1 METVQGIPVF
11 PGVAICPA
19 FVLDREGFRIP
30 RHTVPVEAVPAEVAR
45 LDQCMAEV
53 RDDLARSAREVEE
66 KLGPDVAGIFSAH
79 RLLVGDKN
87 LRAKIVAQI
96 ESTHV
101 NVEQAVHQILEQYA
115 TVFRSMRS
123 QHFADRGTDI
133 VDIERRILGKLV
145 GDRLNALHDV
155 DHEVAVLSHDLTPTE
170 TASFNPKFI
179 KGIVT
184 ETGGQTSHTAIIAG
198 AMQIPAVVG
207 VGSIPAVI
215 DGDTVIID
223 GDRGVLIVNPDE
235 PTKQKYLAYV
245 RDGVQRERRFD
256 SLRDLPA
263 DTVDGKHITL
273 LGNIEFPHEAK
284 ACLEKGAEGIGLYR
298 TEFLFLA
305 KDEPPSEDEQYEA
318 YAEVL
323 RIMGPERPVTFRT
336 LDLGADKI
344 ERSSKRKPEAN
355 PFLGLR
361 SIRLSLKNRSLF
373 ETQLR
378 AMLRASVLGDL
389 RIMFPLVTTLR
400 ELRQAKLILR
410 EVMEDLEEEGIGF
423 NSKIKVGMM
432 VEVPAAAVLSQAFAD
447 YVDFFSIG
455 TNDLIQYTL
464 AVDRTNE
471 VVAPLYSASDPAVLR
486 LIHHCVRAAFEKGK
500 SVSVCGEMSGD
511 PMYVQYLLGLGVTQL
526 SCAPHNIPSVKQ
538 EIRRTDMMQA
548 RRVVKRV
555 QRIES
560 APAVTKYLRSCMPD
574 HQIADN
580 RPWGSAPP
588 VAEVKP

>member
-30 RHTVPVEAVPAEVAR
+30 KHTIAPDAVLQEVAR
-45 LDQCMAEV
+45 LDQCLVEV
-53 RDDLARSAREVEE
+53 TDDLARSAKAVEE
-66 KLGPDVAGIFSAH
+66 KLGPEVAGIFAAH
-79 RLLVGDKN
+79 KLLVGDPN
-87 LRAKIVAQI
+87 LRRKIVGVV
-96 ESTHV
+96 ETTHV
-101 NVEQAVHQILEQYA
+101 NVEQAVHQVLEQYA
-115 TVFRSMRS
+115 NVFRSMRS
-123 QHFADRGTDI
+123 QHFADRGAD
-133 VDIERRILGKLV
+133 VADIERRILGKLV
-145 GDRLNALHDV
+145 GDRLHALHGV
-155 DHEVAVLSHDLTPTE
+155 DHQVAVLAHDLTPTE
-170 TASFNPKFI
+170 TAGFNPKLI
-179 KGIVT
+179 RGIVT

-198 AMQIPAVVG
+198 AMQIPAIVG
-207 VGSIPAVI
+207 VGSLPPVT

-223 GDRGVLIVNPDE
+223 GDRGVMIVSPDE
-235 PTKQKYLAYV
+235 PTLQKYHAYV
-245 RDGVQRERRFD
+245 RDGVQRERRWD

-263 DTVDGKHITL
+263 DTTDGKHVTL
-273 LGNIEFPHEAK
+273 LGNIEFPHEAQ
-284 ACLEKGAEGIGLYR
+284 ACLDKGAEGIGLYR

-305 KDEPPSEDEQYEA
+305 KDEPPTEDEQYEA

-323 RIMGPERPVTFRT
+323 RIMGPDRPVTFRT
-336 LDLGADKI
+336 LDLGADKV
-344 ERSSKRKPEAN
+344 ERGSKRKPEAN

-361 SIRLSLKNRSLF
+361 SIRLSLKNRPLF

-410 EVMEDLEEEGIGF
+410 EVMEDLEEDGVPF
-423 NSKIKVGMM
+423 NPKIKVGMM
-432 VEVPAAAVLSQAFAD
+432 VEVPASAVLAPSFAD

-486 LIHHCVRAAFEKGK
+486 LIYHCVRAALEKGK

-511 PMYVQYLLGLGVTQL
+511 PMYVQYLLGIGVTHL

-538 EIRRTDMMQA
+538 EIRRTNMAQA
-548 RRVVKRV
+548 RKVVKRV

-580 RPWGSAPP
+580 RPWGDAT
-588 VAEVKP
+588 VAQVKQ

>member
-30 RHTVPVEAVPAEVAR
+30 KHTIAPEAVPAEIAR
-45 LDQCMAEV
+45 LDDC
-53 RDDLARSAREVEE
+53 LREVEGDLVQSAAAIE
-66 KLGPDVAGIFSAH
+66 QKLGPEVAGIFSAH
-79 RLLVGDKN
+79 RLLVADPN
-87 LRAKIVAQI
+87 LRKKIVAVV
-96 ESTHV
+96 ENTHV
-101 NVEQAVHQILEQYA
+101 NVEQAVHQVLEQYA
-115 TVFRSMRS
+115 NVFRSMRS
-123 QHFADRGTDI
+123 QHFADRGAD
-133 VDIERRILGKLV
+133 VADIERRILGKLV
-145 GDRLNALHDV
+145 GDRLSALHDI
-155 DHEVAVLSHDLTPTE
+155 DHQVAVLAHDLTPTE
-170 TASFNPKFI
+170 TAGFNPKI
-179 KGIVT
+179 IRGIVT

-207 VGSIPAVI
+207 VGSLPPVI
-215 DGDTVIID
+215 DGETVIID

-323 RIMGPERPVTFRT
+323 QIMGPERPVTFRT

-361 SIRLSLKNRSLF
+361 SIRLSLK
-373 ETQLR
+373 
-378 AMLRASVLGDL
+378 
-389 RIMFPLVTTLR
+389 
-400 ELRQAKLILR
+400 
-410 EVMEDLEEEGIGF
+410 
-423 NSKIKVGMM
+423 
-432 VEVPAAAVLSQAFAD
+432 
-447 YVDFFSIG
+447 
-455 TNDLIQYTL
+455 
-464 AVDRTNE
+464 
-471 VVAPLYSASDPAVLR
+471 
-486 LIHHCVRAAFEKGK
+486 
-500 SVSVCGEMSGD
+500 
-511 PMYVQYLLGLGVTQL
+511 
-526 SCAPHNIPSVKQ
+526 
-538 EIRRTDMMQA
+538 
-548 RRVVKRV
+548 
-555 QRIES
+555 
-560 APAVTKYLRSCMPD
+560 
-574 HQIADN
+574 
-580 RPWGSAPP
+580 
-588 VAEVKP
+588 